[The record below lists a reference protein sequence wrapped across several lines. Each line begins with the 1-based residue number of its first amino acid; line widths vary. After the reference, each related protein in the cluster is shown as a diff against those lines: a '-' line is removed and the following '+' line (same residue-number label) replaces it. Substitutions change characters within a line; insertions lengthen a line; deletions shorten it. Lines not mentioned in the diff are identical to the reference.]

1 MWMKSRWFQ
10 KLGGGR
16 LERAGLRAWSRL
28 QFTALNGRKDKET
41 VDLLW
46 KIHRDGRSL
55 LSAFEAYLV
64 FAAARAQAKQ
74 PGDYAEV
81 GVYKG
86 ASAKLICE
94 AKGDKKLRLFD
105 TYEGL
110 PSQSANDP
118 GVHREQQYACTL
130 ESVREYLNGYSN
142 IEFYK
147 GIFPESAK
155 GVPEARYAFAHFDV
169 DLYEGTLGCLE
180 YFYPRMIPGGIMLSH
195 DYGLLSGV
203 QKAFDEF
210 FADKPEGII
219 EQPTTQCMV
228 IKLPER

>member
-1 MWMKSRWFQ
+1 MWMKSRCFQ
-10 KLGGGR
+10 KFGGGR
-16 LERAGLRAWSRL
+16 LERLGLRLWSRL

-46 KIHRDGRSL
+46 KVYQDRRSL

-64 FAAARAQAKQ
+64 FAAARAQAKR

-110 PSQSANDP
+110 PPDGAKDA
-118 GVHREQQYACTL
+118 GVHREQQYACSL
-130 ESVREYLNGYSN
+130 ESVQNYLKGYSN
-142 IEFYK
+142 LEF
-147 GIFPESAK
+147 
-155 GVPEARYAFAHFDV
+155 H
-169 DLYEGTLGCLE
+169 
-180 YFYPRMIPGGIMLSH
+180 
-195 DYGLLSGV
+195 
-203 QKAFDEF
+203 
-210 FADKPEGII
+210 
-219 EQPTTQCMV
+219 
-228 IKLPER
+228 